1 MEEILLYTLLE
12 QVDNGKRVDSGFKL
26 EAWIACCNAIMISKA
41 SKQLV
46 TINKCK
52 AKVDV
57 LKGSWK
63 ELNWLKDQSGFG
75 WDEGTGLVQAGEQAW
90 KDVIKVSNNTINNSD
105 S

>member
-1 MEEILLYTLLE
+1 MLYTLLK
-12 QVDNGKRVDSGFKL
+12 QVDIRKRVDSGFKL
-26 EAWIACCNAIMISKA
+26 EAWTACCNIIIIRKA
-41 SKQLV
+41 TRQLV
-46 TINKCK
+46 TIDKCK

-75 WDEGTGLVQAGEQAW
+75 WDKGTGLVQASEQAW